1 MTHIMN
7 EIENRCAWVNMKN
20 PLYIA
25 YHDNEWG
32 VPEHRDDMLYELLI
46 LESFQAGLSWE
57 CILNKREAFR
67 EAFDG
72 FDIDKV
78 CEYSEDKIAALM
90 DNPAII
96 RNRRKIEAAITN
108 SRIFKEIQKEYGS
121 FDNYLWGFAN
131 RKTVIEPYTLRTTSP
146 LSDTISDD
154 LKKRGMKFVGSTV
167 IYAYLQS
174 IGIINGHGCEC
185 DLHKQGG

>member
-1 MTHIMN
+1 MS
-7 EIENRCAWVNMKN
+7 EIKQRCAWVNMKN
-20 PLYIA
+20 PLYIQ

-32 VPEHRDDMLYELLI
+32 VPEHQDEKLYELLI

-57 CILNKREAFR
+57 CILNKRKAFR

-78 CEYSEDKIAALM
+78 CEYGDDKIAELM
-90 DNPAII
+90 SNPGII

-108 SRIFKEIQKEYGS
+108 SRIFKDIQKEYGS
-121 FDNYLWGFAN
+121 FDTYLWGFSN
-131 RKTVIEPYTLRTTSP
+131 GKTVTEPYTLRTTSP
-146 LSDTISDD
+146 LSDAISAD
-154 LKKRGMKFVGSTV
+154 LKKRGMKFVGSTI

-174 IGIINGHGCEC
+174 MGIINAHGDEC
-185 DLHKQGG
+185 DLHR